1 MMKKEDSKIWR
12 YIKFKIKLI
21 DLLSM
26 AEKIGKS
33 NTAANKRK
41 STKPQQE
48 TPENKNNKNNNVFT
62 EKHFNPNENFSNY
75 LRDHK

>member
-1 MMKKEDSKIWR
+1 
-12 YIKFKIKLI
+12 
-21 DLLSM
+21 M